1 MVIADMKKIL
11 HVIDKSLYH
20 AENVLIFAIVVMMVV
35 LSFLQVILRNFFN
48 TGLLWADIF
57 LRHLVLWVG
66 FIGASLATR
75 NDRHINIDLLSRLV
89 SKKYLI
95 PIKITTQ
102 LFAIVIGIILA
113 RASYL
118 FVMSEKEAGAIVFS
132 NIPSWYIQI
141 ILPVGFSLIVI
152 RFLLKIL
159 DELIGSPSSQ
169 K

>member
-1 MVIADMKKIL
+1 MKKIL
-11 HVIDKSLYH
+11 QKIDKGLYH
-20 AENVLIFAIVVMMVV
+20 TENILIFALIATMVI

-75 NDRHINIDLLSRLV
+75 ADRHINIDLLSRLV
-89 SKKYLI
+89 SKRYLI

-118 FVMSEKEAGAIVFS
+118 FVLSEKEAGAIVFG
-132 NIPSWYIQI
+132 NVPAWYIQI
-141 ILPVGFSLIVI
+141 ILPIGFSLIVI

-159 DELIGSPSSQ
+159 EELIGSTSSQ
-169 K
+169 N

>member
-1 MVIADMKKIL
+1 MKKIL
-11 HVIDKSLYH
+11 QKIDNGLYH
-20 AENVLIFAIVVMMVV
+20 TENILIFALIATMVI

-75 NDRHINIDLLSRLV
+75 ADRHINIDLLSRLV
-89 SKKYLI
+89 SKRYLI

-118 FVMSEKEAGAIVFS
+118 FVLSEKEAGAIVFG
-132 NIPSWYIQI
+132 NVPTWYIQI
-141 ILPVGFSLIVI
+141 ILPIGFSLIVI

-159 DELIGSPSSQ
+159 EELIGSPSSQ

>member
-1 MVIADMKKIL
+1 MVIATMKKIL
-11 HVIDKSLYH
+11 QVFDNGLYH
-20 AENVLIFAIVVMMVV
+20 TENVLIFVIIGIMVI

-75 NDRHINIDLLSRLV
+75 SDRHINIDLFSRLAPKRYIV
-89 SKKYLI
+89 
-95 PIKITTQ
+95 PIKIITQ

-118 FVMSEKEAGAIVFS
+118 FVVSEKEAGSIVFS
-132 NIPSWYIQI
+132 NIPTWYIQI

-152 RFLLKIL
+152 RIFLKIL
-159 DELIGSPSSQ
+159 EELIASSSSQ

>member
-1 MVIADMKKIL
+1 MVIANMKKIL
-11 HVIDKSLYH
+11 HVIDQSLYH
-20 AENVLIFAIVVMMVV
+20 TENVLIFAIIVMMVV

-89 SKKYLI
+89 SKRYLI
-95 PIKITTQ
+95 PIKIITQ
-102 LFAIVIGIILA
+102 LFAIVVVIILA

-132 NIPSWYIQI
+132 NIPAWYIQI
-141 ILPVGFSLIVI
+141 ILPIGFSLIVI

-159 DELIGSPSSQ
+159 EELIGSPSSQ